1 MLQRIKW
8 FVDSLFTDIW
18 ERLVSE
24 RGEMSLEDK
33 KDPEDTE
40 NPDKE
45 FEEKFKESDDGD
57 DSDSDDDD
65 SSSEEDKSDEDDFSE
80 LDEVKVLGYLKSKGI
95 EAESL
100 NDVSTRYKGFK
111 TLQQKHETTAQILKA
126 LRKHDGFDDL
136 LAESIAGFD
145 EDRPKKVPASMSQL
159 TPEQMVKAQEQVGT
173 LAQPALT
180 KLKSDIKAELRV
192 EKFAADNPEV
202 NEHWELMKEI
212 AAEDGTTGTSV
223 KTLTR
228 LLNAAKAQR
237 AEEAKA
243 LLDGG
248 KNNQVNK
255 PKTVGIPPTGGDKGG
270 GGKRDPKKPKSEADY
285 EKDFKTLIALNSK
298 DA

>member
-8 FVDSLFTDIW
+8 FINSLFIDIR

-33 KDPEDTE
+33 EDPEDTD
-40 NPDKE
+40 NSDKE
-45 FEEKFKESDDGD
+45 FEDKLKESDDTD
-57 DSDSDDDD
+57 EVDSDD
-65 SSSEEDKSDEDDFSE
+65 EDKSDEDDSAE
-80 LDEVKVLGYLKSKGI
+80 LEESKVLDYLKSKGI

-111 TLQQKHETTAQILKA
+111 TLQQKHETTSQILKA
-126 LRKHDGFDDL
+126 LRKHEGFDDL
-136 LAESIAGFD
+136 LAESISGFD

-159 TPEQMVKAQEQVGT
+159 TPEQITKAQEQVGT
-173 LAQPALT
+173 LAQPALD
-180 KLKSDIKAELRV
+180 KLESNIMARLEFKE
-192 EKFAADNPEV
+192 FAKDNPEV

-212 AAEDGTTGTSV
+212 AAEDGTAGTSV

-255 PKTVGIPPTGGDKGG
+255 PKTVGIPPTGGDRGG
-270 GGKRDPKKPKSEADY
+270 GDKPDPKKPKSEADY
-285 EKDFKTLIALNSK
+285 QKQFDALRRK
-298 DA
+298 HGYE